1 MNIDMDS
8 MISSY
13 IEGNLNNEDKKNFEN
28 YLNKNPEF
36 SKKVEIIKNMID
48 GLSNQ
53 ETVVPSE
60 NFISNLHSKIPEL
73 SENNKII
80 DDRINS
86 NYWFNTNFKTTLGF
100 SFMILLVGV
109 FFMNRIPTDEPSVT
123 TIDNL
128 QTNTTLL
135 SDSDSL
141 ETNKT
146 EFPIQQVKGSS
157 NNK

>member
-13 IEGNLNNEDKKNFEN
+13 IEGNLNSEDKQKFEN
-28 YLNKNPEF
+28 HLDKNPEF

-53 ETVVPSE
+53 ETIAPSE

-100 SFMILLVGV
+100 SFVILLVGV
-109 FFMNRIPTDEPSVT
+109 FFMNRMPTDEASVT

-157 NNK
+157 IDK